1 MKKSIKKVAV
11 LGAGIMGSRIA
22 LHFANIGCEV
32 LLLDMVPK
40 ELNDAEKAK
49 GLDVSSPIVRNRIVS
64 DLFQA
69 AVKASPSP
77 IYSQKSLAKVKVGN
91 FDDDM
96 VKIKEVDWIIEVVV
110 EKLEIKKLIYDKV
123 EQHRKL
129 GTLVTSN
136 TSGIP
141 IHLMAEGRSEDF
153 QQNFCGTHFFNPPR
167 YLRLLEIIP
176 GPKTEEAIIDFL
188 MHYGD
193 LFLGKQTVLCKD
205 TPAFIAN
212 RLGIYAM
219 VQTIRATEELGL
231 SIEQVDKLT
240 GSIVGRPK
248 SGSFRLSDVV
258 GLDTTVNVCN
268 NLSAILTN
276 DESLE
281 AFKLPIIMAK
291 LMENKWLGDKT
302 GQGFYKKTKD
312 ENGKTVILGLDFATM
327 EYRPSEKVKFAT
339 LETTKGI
346 DTVAGR
352 IPVLLKGTDKAGE
365 FYRKTFSDAFKYASF
380 RIPEVADELYKI
392 DDAICAGFGW
402 QLGLFATADAVGVK
416 AFVEMM
422 EGQNQK
428 PAQWVFDMLAT
439 GCESFYKIESGKK
452 LYYDIPTKSYKVI
465 PGTESFIILD
475 NIRKTNVVW
484 KNAGASIFDLGDGIL
499 GVEFQSKM
507 NTLGA
512 EPVEALNKAYG
523 LAEKDFRG
531 LVIGNDSHEAFSAG
545 ANLAM
550 LFMFAVEQEYDEI
563 DLMIAQF
570 QETMM
575 RARYSSIPVV
585 TAAHSLAL
593 GGGCEINLH
602 ADKVVASAETYMGL
616 VELGVGLIPAGGG
629 TKEMA
634 LRASDLYQ
642 PGDAELNILQAAFMN
657 IAQAKVS
664 TSVQE
669 AFDMNYLK
677 TNRDQ
682 IVLNRS
688 RLIAEAKQSAIELA
702 ENGYT
707 QPIRRTD
714 IKVQGKTGIAL
725 FKAGI
730 KSMRMANY
738 ITDHDAFIAEKLAY
752 VICGGDLSYP
762 QLVSEKYLLELER
775 EAFLSL
781 CGERKTME
789 RMQGLLSGGKPPRN

>member
-1 MKKSIKKVAV
+1 MKKSIKKVTV

-40 ELNDAEKAK
+40 EPNDTEKAK
-49 GLDVSSPIVRNRIVS
+49 GLDISSPIVRNRIVT

-69 AVKASPSP
+69 ACKASPSP
-77 IYSQKSLAKVKVGN
+77 IYSQKSLAKVKLGN

-96 VKIKEVDWIIEVVV
+96 VKIKDVDWVIEVVV

-123 EQHRKL
+123 EQHRKP

-176 GPKTEEAIIDFL
+176 GPKTDEAIIDFL

-231 SIEQVDKLT
+231 TIEQVDKLT

-276 DESLE
+276 DESVE
-281 AFKLPIIMAK
+281 AFKLPTIMAK

-365 FYRKTFSDAFKYASF
+365 FYRKTFADAFKYASF

-416 AFVEMM
+416 VFVEMM

-428 PAQWVFDMLAT
+428 PAQWVYDMLAA
-439 GCESFYKIESGKK
+439 GCESFYKIENGKK

-465 PGTESFIILD
+465 PGTESCL
-475 NIRKTNVVW
+475 
-484 KNAGASIFDLGDGIL
+484 IF
-499 GVEFQSKM
+499 V
-507 NTLGA
+507 
-512 EPVEALNKAYG
+512 NKI
-523 LAEKDFRG
+523 KKK
-531 LVIGNDSHEAFSAG
+531 
-545 ANLAM
+545 
-550 LFMFAVEQEYDEI
+550 
-563 DLMIAQF
+563 QF
-570 QETMM
+570 
-575 RARYSSIPVV
+575 
-585 TAAHSLAL
+585 
-593 GGGCEINLH
+593 
-602 ADKVVASAETYMGL
+602 
-616 VELGVGLIPAGGG
+616 
-629 TKEMA
+629 
-634 LRASDLYQ
+634 
-642 PGDAELNILQAAFMN
+642 
-657 IAQAKVS
+657 
-664 TSVQE
+664 
-669 AFDMNYLK
+669 LK
-677 TNRDQ
+677 
-682 IVLNRS
+682 
-688 RLIAEAKQSAIELA
+688 
-702 ENGYT
+702 
-707 QPIRRTD
+707 
-714 IKVQGKTGIAL
+714 KTGAL
-725 FKAGI
+725 KIVFFDFFFWG
-730 KSMRMANY
+730 
-738 ITDHDAFIAEKLAY
+738 
-752 VICGGDLSYP
+752 
-762 QLVSEKYLLELER
+762 EL
-775 EAFLSL
+775 
-781 CGERKTME
+781 K
-789 RMQGLLSGGKPPRN
+789 

>member
-1 MKKSIKKVAV
+1 
-11 LGAGIMGSRIA
+11 
-22 LHFANIGCEV
+22 
-32 LLLDMVPK
+32 
-40 ELNDAEKAK
+40 
-49 GLDVSSPIVRNRIVS
+49 
-64 DLFQA
+64 
-69 AVKASPSP
+69 
-77 IYSQKSLAKVKVGN
+77 
-91 FDDDM
+91 
-96 VKIKEVDWIIEVVV
+96 
-110 EKLEIKKLIYDKV
+110 
-123 EQHRKL
+123 
-129 GTLVTSN
+129 
-136 TSGIP
+136 
-141 IHLMAEGRSEDF
+141 
-153 QQNFCGTHFFNPPR
+153 
-167 YLRLLEIIP
+167 LEIIP

-240 GSIVGRPK
+240 GAIVGRPK

-428 PAQWVFDMLAT
+428 PAQWVYDMLAA

-465 PGTESFIILD
+465 PGTESFINID
-475 NIRKTNVVW
+475 NIRKNNVVL
-484 KNAGASIFDLGDGIL
+484 KNSA
-499 GVEFQSKM
+499 
-507 NTLGA
+507 
-512 EPVEALNKAYG
+512 NK
-523 LAEKDFRG
+523 
-531 LVIGNDSHEAFSAG
+531 
-545 ANLAM
+545 
-550 LFMFAVEQEYDEI
+550 
-563 DLMIAQF
+563 
-570 QETMM
+570 
-575 RARYSSIPVV
+575 
-585 TAAHSLAL
+585 
-593 GGGCEINLH
+593 
-602 ADKVVASAETYMGL
+602 
-616 VELGVGLIPAGGG
+616 
-629 TKEMA
+629 
-634 LRASDLYQ
+634 
-642 PGDAELNILQAAFMN
+642 
-657 IAQAKVS
+657 
-664 TSVQE
+664 
-669 AFDMNYLK
+669 
-677 TNRDQ
+677 
-682 IVLNRS
+682 
-688 RLIAEAKQSAIELA
+688 LIAVDLIKQKLE
-702 ENGYT
+702 ENSMAT
-707 QPIRRTD
+707 KNNLRKIQQKFKKRPEIR
-714 IKVQGKTGIAL
+714 V
-725 FKAGI
+725 
-730 KSMRMANY
+730 N
-738 ITDHDAFIAEKLAY
+738 
-752 VICGGDLSYP
+752 
-762 QLVSEKYLLELER
+762 
-775 EAFLSL
+775 
-781 CGERKTME
+781 
-789 RMQGLLSGGKPPRN
+789 